1 MRHRLL
7 PPPDYRI
14 ADEGGI
20 SAARQQEISL
30 PPIADADATE
40 AEVSGSFITDSI
52 YPEDELPGRNLYI
65 KTNAPAWLMLWTNIA
80 FEIDLA
86 PHWSA
91 QLPIYYS
98 GFNYF
103 RRDVKFRTFSFL
115 PEVRWWSR
123 ADNTGF
129 FANLHLGCGWY
140 NYAKGGEFRYQD
152 HDRNT
157 PALGGGV
164 GIGYR
169 FYFCR
174 DRRWTMEAAV
184 GCGVYRLDYDIFRN
198 IDNGLIMGREKRTF
212 FGIDQAALSFSYSF
226 GIEKKGGGK

>member
-1 MRHRLL
+1 MTSIYLIEAQAVI
-7 PPPDYRI
+7 PPHTRYRV
-14 ADEGGI
+14 ADDGAP
-20 SAARQQEISL
+20 AAAGMPRRVSSPAGEEII
-30 PPIADADATE
+30 P
-40 AEVSGSFITDSI
+40 DSI
-52 YPEDELPGRNLYI
+52 SFAGQPQGRKLYI

-80 FEIDLA
+80 FEIDIA

-91 QLPIYYS
+91 QLPVYYS

-115 PEVRWWSR
+115 PEVRWWAG

-129 FANLHLGCGWY
+129 FANLHFGCGWY

-164 GIGYR
+164 GVGYR
-169 FYFCR
+169 FHFCSN
-174 DRRWTMEAAV
+174 RRWTMEAAV

-198 IDNGLIMGREKRTF
+198 VDNGLIMGREQRTF

-226 GIEKKGGGK
+226 GLEKKGGGK